1 MQLRL
6 ACPLSGS
13 AKKGGV
19 PGEAQACG
27 SPSSRFHGQSR
38 SSGDLPAAM
47 RPHGQGLVQRWG
59 RVCFL
64 PPAPYN
70 SAGEFEQA
78 TAPPVRLGYAEVLM
92 QEGKLR
98 CPAKGTMAIGKGFQ
112 NCALSVGLYTYPELT
127 PQNLPRGCTRFVTQS
142 SCFACYFR
150 GLEVRQ
156 PCLQT

>member
-1 MQLRL
+1 
-6 ACPLSGS
+6 
-13 AKKGGV
+13 
-19 PGEAQACG
+19 
-27 SPSSRFHGQSR
+27 
-38 SSGDLPAAM
+38 M

-112 NCALSVGLYTYPELT
+112 NCALNVGLYTYPELT
-127 PQNLPRGCTRFVTQS
+127 PQNLPRGVHEICHRVHVLPVISGDLRYVNLVSKLKVKGAAIHGGEFGEGS
-142 SCFACYFR
+142 
-150 GLEVRQ
+150 G
-156 PCLQT
+156 P